1 LIVGSVLEEDWSA
14 SVYFVGG
21 AVSFHES
28 LSPPVHKRLSLRS
41 GSSFPLSKY
50 NIRVDISVIPNKMI
64 IVWVFSLVKPP
75 MRKPLPWMHH
85 FYLSKL
91 INLLVLVQRLLY
103 ETA

>member
-1 LIVGSVLEEDWSA
+1 MVVGAVLEEDWSA

-28 LSPPVHKRLSLRS
+28 LSPPVHKRLGLRS
-41 GSSFPLSKY
+41 PRLFSLSKY
-50 NIRVDISVIPNKMI
+50 NIWVDVSMIPDEMI
-64 IVWVFSLVKPP
+64 VVGVFPLVKSP